1 MGGVRAGVAGAGE
14 GVRVATKRAG
24 EVDATVG
31 ERVRERRLALGMY
44 QAKRGNALGV
54 TFQQVQKYEIGG
66 NRVAASRLWD
76 MAKALEVDV
85 EYFFEGIQKRAKRS
99 RKAKPRK
106 SPTAGKAKRTK
117 PRKRRN

>member
-1 MGGVRAGVAGAGE
+1 M
-14 GVRVATKRAG
+14 VATKRFG
-24 EVDATVG
+24 KVDAHVG
-31 ERVRERRLALGMY
+31 KRVRERRLALGMS
-44 QAKRGNALGV
+44 QTKLADALG
-54 TFQQVQKYEIGG
+54 TSFQQVQKYEIGG

-85 EYFFEGIQKRAKRS
+85 EYLFEGIQKRAKRS

>member
-1 MGGVRAGVAGAGE
+1 MI
-14 GVRVATKRAG
+14 VATRSSK
-24 EVDATVG
+24 VDAHVG
-31 ERVRERRLALGMY
+31 RRVRKRRLSLSMSQTKLADALGIS
-44 QAKRGNALGV
+44 
-54 TFQQVQKYEIGG
+54 FQQVQKYEIGG